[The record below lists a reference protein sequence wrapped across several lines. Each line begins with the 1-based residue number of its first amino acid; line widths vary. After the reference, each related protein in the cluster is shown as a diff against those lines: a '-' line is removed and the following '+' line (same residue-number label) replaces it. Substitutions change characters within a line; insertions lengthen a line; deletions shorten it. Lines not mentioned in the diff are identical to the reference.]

1 MWSGV
6 IVAFYVIPHVI
17 NHAFGLISYDV
28 MEGMRLGMKVIW
40 GPPIGELVLLL
51 AFLTHFLLSLFALYR
66 RSSLRIPLWETL
78 QIGLGI
84 LIFPMILIHVIGTAI
99 AGQIIGFDTTYEYLI
114 SVLWIAKPMRG
125 AQQSLMLLIVWAHLW
140 VGLHFWLRLKDWY
153 QNWLIVIYAFVVV
166 TPILSLLGLPVSAGN

>member
-17 NHAFGLISYDV
+17 NHTFGLISYDV
-28 MEGMRLGMKVIW
+28 MEGMRLGMKAIW
-40 GPPIGELVLLL
+40 RPPIDELVLLL

-66 RSSLRIPLWETL
+66 RSSLQMPLWETF

>member
-51 AFLTHFLLSLFALYR
+51 AFLTHFLYPCLRCIAEAHSKC
-66 RSSLRIPLWETL
+66 RSGKPSKS
-78 QIGLGI
+78 
-84 LIFPMILIHVIGTAI
+84 
-99 AGQIIGFDTTYEYLI
+99 D
-114 SVLWIAKPMRG
+114 SVYSSF
-125 AQQSLMLLIVWAHLW
+125 Q
-140 VGLHFWLRLKDWY
+140 
-153 QNWLIVIYAFVVV
+153 
-166 TPILSLLGLPVSAGN
+166 